1 MSVSPSSF
9 SQSTH
14 RDVDN
19 PRLRVPPW
27 ELSMGQIA
35 LCICLREPAPPFQIA
50 PFSTRRSLQ
59 NRQKMAVPTQTALV
73 FRRSSGIG
81 RRGCWLKSALPP
93 SAHLGFIAMWMFSGS
108 DSSNFC
114 LSLVPWPTAQFQYFF
129 FQQHQHRQPFPLS
142 FFGLLW

>member
-19 PRLRVPPW
+19 PRLRVPPVGT
-27 ELSMGQIA
+27 EHGTNCSLHLSPGVS
-35 LCICLREPAPPFQIA
+35 PPFQIA

-59 NRQKMAVPTQTALV
+59 NSQKMAVPTQTALV

-81 RRGCWLKSALPP
+81 GRGCWLKSALPP
-93 SAHLGFIAMWMFSGS
+93 SAYLGFIAMWMFSGS

-129 FQQHQHRQPFPLS
+129 FQQHQHPQPFPLS
-142 FFGLLW
+142 FFGLL